1 MVILRHMSSEPR
13 STRVIL
19 PAFVR
24 RLLWA
29 LGVLYVV
36 YLVAGNIFLN
46 TPTLSRI
53 VNQRPEAFQAQ
64 WARAETWW
72 PGYVR
77 VSDLRLRGH
86 ARQWLWAAQG
96 ETVSGHVL
104 FWPLVHREFRF
115 KTVLATEVTVVV
127 KSTDSDRK
135 PPPWTADA
143 WWITADQIET
153 TSLRRLQ
160 WDDLLLT
167 GVTSAEV
174 GFTHQ
179 LRGGSTRLFASDI
192 RSRQAMLSYGPYWR
206 SPDATFD
213 LHFSSDPFTHDQPPG
228 WHKVEV
234 ATFHLTFEGTTPAL
248 NMGVAPVP
256 GQAAGAVPGGEGH
269 LSTDITLDH
278 GVLADGGQVHWKGTV
293 ATTDANGVAKREV
306 GDASLVVRKDDVVG
320 HLSIPAT
327 AHPAAPFPADHF
339 SLDMSFASHRL
350 LPIRSSSETLRLLSG
365 SADGHWH
372 FASLRWLKP
381 LASKKP
387 WLQWDGAGEIDT
399 ALRIDHGR
407 LLPGSRLDI
416 PRLDLAAIILGNRFS
431 GEAVAKGRV
440 VAEASGNYSAMDM
453 TVRKFVLSPGS
464 SPGQPYLRGSAM
476 QLNLRSSDDLSAFR
490 DTVLAHLQ
498 FTNAEVPDLQA
509 YNHYLPGK
517 SLYFIS
523 GHGSMSTELNIN
535 GEGDVSAGRMQ
546 MRTQGAQLA
555 LGTSR
560 LTGNLSMDTRLSV
573 AQRTGHA
580 FDLRNF
586 SLSMD
591 GVQMEGANDP
601 SWWTTI
607 TLERGR
613 LDWDRPMQLNG
624 TATMRMKNVSVLLAL
639 FAKRSAFPAWIG
651 HIIDDGEAQV
661 TSEVQARRG
670 EFVLDNLQAN
680 NKRIEL
686 LAHLRIAE
694 GQPRG
699 DIYVRWGLLNVGVAL
714 ANGQREFHWANAAS
728 WYQAQPALLPATDV
742 VSP

>member
-1 MVILRHMSSEPR
+1 
-13 STRVIL
+13 
-19 PAFVR
+19 
-24 RLLWA
+24 
-29 LGVLYVV
+29 
-36 YLVAGNIFLN
+36 
-46 TPTLSRI
+46 
-53 VNQRPEAFQAQ
+53 
-64 WARAETWW
+64 
-72 PGYVR
+72 
-77 VSDLRLRGH
+77 
-86 ARQWLWAAQG
+86 
-96 ETVSGHVL
+96 
-104 FWPLVHREFRF
+104 
-115 KTVLATEVTVVV
+115 
-127 KSTDSDRK
+127 
-135 PPPWTADA
+135 
-143 WWITADQIET
+143 
-153 TSLRRLQ
+153 
-160 WDDLLLT
+160 
-167 GVTSAEV
+167 
-174 GFTHQ
+174 
-179 LRGGSTRLFASDI
+179 
-192 RSRQAMLSYGPYWR
+192 
-206 SPDATFD
+206 
-213 LHFSSDPFTHDQPPG
+213 
-228 WHKVEV
+228 
-234 ATFHLTFEGTTPAL
+234 
-248 NMGVAPVP
+248 
-256 GQAAGAVPGGEGH
+256 
-269 LSTDITLDH
+269 
-278 GVLADGGQVHWKGTV
+278 
-293 ATTDANGVAKREV
+293 
-306 GDASLVVRKDDVVG
+306 
-320 HLSIPAT
+320 
-327 AHPAAPFPADHF
+327 
-339 SLDMSFASHRL
+339 
-350 LPIRSSSETLRLLSG
+350 
-365 SADGHWH
+365 
-372 FASLRWLKP
+372 
-381 LASKKP
+381 
-387 WLQWDGAGEIDT
+387 
-399 ALRIDHGR
+399 LRIDHGR

-624 TATMRMKNVSVLLAL
+624 TAIMRMKNVSVLLAL

-728 WYQAQPALLPATDV
+728 WYQAQPALLPATDG